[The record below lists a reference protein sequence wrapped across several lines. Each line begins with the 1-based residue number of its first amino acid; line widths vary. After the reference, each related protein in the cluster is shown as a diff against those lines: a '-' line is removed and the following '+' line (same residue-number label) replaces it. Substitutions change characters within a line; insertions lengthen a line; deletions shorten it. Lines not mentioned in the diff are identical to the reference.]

1 MIGIWREG
9 NQVTAAVLKSGVEVK
24 RGRIVNASSP
34 HEALTACVDGL
45 DIPVEPRTRT
55 QDAPLLSQVAG
66 HWYACRTGIPGS
78 ALRIAKPAI

>member
-34 HEALTACVDGL
+34 HEALTDTWLASKFRWCRARA
-45 DIPVEPRTRT
+45 RTKT
-55 QDAPLLSQVAG
+55 LLSQVPG
-66 HWYACRTGIPGS
+66 HWHTCRTGISGS
-78 ALRIAKPAI
+78 ALLIAKAAI